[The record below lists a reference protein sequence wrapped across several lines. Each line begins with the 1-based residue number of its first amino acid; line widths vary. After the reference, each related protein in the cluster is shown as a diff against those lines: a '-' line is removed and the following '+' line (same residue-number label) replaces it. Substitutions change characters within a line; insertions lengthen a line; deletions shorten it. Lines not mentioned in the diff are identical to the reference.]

1 MLVLCQ
7 GLQGNHGTH
16 WAHIFNVQCFP
27 TMTTTLSPR
36 RKTLVS
42 SICMALT
49 AATIGALSAPA
60 VAADEQQSNWMIRL
74 RGTFLNMD
82 NKSDPVGGVGAS
94 DRISVNNKWIP
105 ELDVTYFIVPNIAA
119 ELVLTIPQKQDVR
132 LDGAKIG
139 TFSHLPPSLLLQYH
153 FIPNGTF
160 RPYVGAGVNVTR
172 IWNADIAG
180 NSLGLDRWSVG
191 PALQVGMDYKVTK
204 NWFLNVDVKKIWISS
219 NVYANGTGQ
228 KVSNVQLNPWLFSA
242 GVGYRF

>member
-1 MLVLCQ
+1 
-7 GLQGNHGTH
+7 
-16 WAHIFNVQCFP
+16 
-27 TMTTTLSPR
+27 
-36 RKTLVS
+36 
-42 SICMALT
+42 
-49 AATIGALSAPA
+49 

-191 PALQVGMDYKVTK
+191 PALQIGMDYKVTRTG
-204 NWFLNVDVKKIWISS
+204 SS
-219 NVYANGTGQ
+219 TSTSRRSGSRATSTQMEQARRYRTCSSIRGCSAPVSAIASKRQFFSSLSNG
-228 KVSNVQLNPWLFSA
+228 
-242 GVGYRF
+242 